1 MWHLDVLDIMI
12 TVAPSRV
19 DLFLA
24 LLGIAW
30 VAYYINEWKHRRD

>member
-12 TVAPSRV
+12 TVALGMAG
-19 DLFLA
+19 LFLA

-30 VAYYINEWKHRRD
+30 AAYYINEWKHRRD